1 MTDLTWVLY
10 SLAAVTGGLLAAA
23 LLNRIRSPQEGR
35 NRRLSRTLWAAGALV
50 LLLAYFN
57 VFGERALAANAG
69 ALLCFVAAAR
79 LSTLNEHHAAAD

>member
-1 MTDLTWVLY
+1 MTNLTWVMY

-23 LLNRIRSPQEGR
+23 LLNRIRNHQEGR
-35 NRRLSRTLWAAGALV
+35 NRRLSRMLAAAGALT

-57 VFGERALAANAG
+57 VFGEPSLAASAG

-79 LSTLNEHHAAAD
+79 LSTLNRHQAAAN

>member
-1 MTDLTWVLY
+1 MTNLNWVLY

-23 LLNRIRSPQEGR
+23 FLNRIRSPQEGR
-35 NRRLSRTLWAAGALV
+35 NRRLSRTLWAVGALV

-57 VFGERALAANAG
+57 VFGETAFAANAG

-79 LSTLNEHHAAAD
+79 LSALTHHAAAN